1 MKYPLPWA
9 PQDAASWGK
18 QGALLEPLGSMTFS
32 NYTIYFRLNRTGPNK
47 GTLFATIKPNIAFV
61 NPVPHHYKV
70 NIENSN
76 LANNIGS
83 KCAAESYYFMCR
95 ALPTNKAFAFDPTSI
110 AGNLIK
116 DLYLFTLK

>member
-1 MKYPLPWA
+1 MGA
-9 PQDAASWGK
+9 PGRRVVGKTRRTFGAAG
-18 QGALLEPLGSMTFS
+18 LYDVS